1 MRSPLPLAS
10 VLALALCACPR
21 PGGGDVRPDGH
32 EGSKPQYTAKQDKT
46 ADDALTNAVQVVDTQ
61 SKKSGVE
68 ALLSVRSAYPETTAA
83 QEALYRA
90 GVLYFESGDFVAA
103 RKAFNELLFENP
115 LYEKATDAKLKLG
128 LSALELHAYRDAY
141 QTLSSL
147 AERATGEDRRVALEA
162 SARAAAGAQMFGDS
176 LRLAIKA
183 GDDAKTPAEQAAAVD
198 RVTELVEGRV
208 GFLDI
213 AKVKLDLPP
222 SHPAWPVLTFK
233 LARIYYH
240 LRDWQ
245 RLEETLQDFLREAP
259 NHPYAVQAKELLARS
274 ARRAQVKPK
283 VVGVVLPLKG
293 KYKQLGEAVMRGIGL
308 ALKGSDIEVVVKDS
322 EGDVNLAGK
331 QVEELA
337 FDEGAIAI
345 IGPMLNDD
353 SRRAALVAEEL
364 QIPLLTL
371 SKAEGI
377 TAIGPHV
384 FRNMLTNSQQ
394 AHALADYATNT
405 LGYKTFGVLYPNI
418 PFGSEVANAF
428 WDEILARGG
437 TMKAAENYDHDQ
449 TTYTTE
455 VKKLVGRFYLDDR
468 SDFIEQFREI
478 RAGDSDA
485 FHKRKQYEKMKS
497 KLDPVVDFEALLIPD
512 AWQRVG
518 LVTPALAAEDVITNA
533 CDPRDL
539 EKIKKTTGKTKLKT
553 VTLLGTNTWSSPKG
567 QSGLPTLLERGGK
580 FVQCSVYVD
589 GFFADSERPGT
600 KKFVAAFREAY
611 KDTQPSLLDAVGYDA
626 AGMIRQLIEK
636 SQPRTRDQLTLQLAT
651 LKDFDGATG
660 KTSMSDEREA
670 VKPLFF
676 LSIDDKGIN
685 EVTPKPAAKGSGT

>member
-1 MRSPLPLAS
+1 MRSPLLLATLLLS
-10 VLALALCACPR
+10 LAACPR

-32 EGSKPQYTAKQDKT
+32 GDGPRYTAKQDKN
-46 ADDALTNAVQVVDTQ
+46 ADEALTNAVQVADTQ
-61 SKKSGVE
+61 GKKDGVE
-68 ALLSVRSAYPETTAA
+68 ALLSVRQAYPETTAA

-90 GVLYFESGDFVAA
+90 GVLYFETGDFVAA
-103 RKAFNELLFENP
+103 RKSFNELLFENP
-115 LYEKATDAKLKLG
+115 LFDKAQDAKLKLG
-128 LSALELHAYRDAY
+128 LSALEVHAFRDAY

-147 AERATGEDRRVALEA
+147 AERATGEDRRRALEA
-162 SARAAAGAQMFGDS
+162 AARAAEGAQLFGES
-176 LRLAIKA
+176 LRIAIKLA
-183 GDDAKTPAEQAAAVD
+183 DEAKTPEEQAASLK
-198 RVTELVEGRV
+198 RISELVEGKV
-208 GFLDI
+208 GFLDV

-222 SHPAWPVLTFK
+222 AHPAWPVLSFK

-245 RLEETLQDFLREAP
+245 RLEETLQVFLREAP
-259 NHPYAVQAKELLARS
+259 NHPFATQARELLARS
-274 ARRAQVKPK
+274 ARRGDVKPK
-283 VVGVVLPLKG
+283 VVGVILPMTG
-293 KYKQLGEAVMRGIGL
+293 KYKQLGEAVMRGVGL

-322 EGDVNLAGK
+322 MGDVNLAGK

-345 IGPMLNDD
+345 IGPLLNDD

-364 QIPLLTL
+364 QIPVLTL

-394 AHALADYATNT
+394 AQALADYATGT

-418 PFGSEVANAF
+418 PFGNELANAF

-437 TMKAAENYDHDQ
+437 AMRAAESYDHDQ
-449 TTYTTE
+449 TTYTPE
-455 VKKLVGRFYLDDR
+455 VKKLVGRLYLDDR
-468 SDFIEQFREI
+468 ADYLEQLREI
-478 RAGDSDA
+478 RANDSDA
-485 FHKRKQYEKMKS
+485 FHKRKQIEKMRS
-497 KLDPVVDFEALLIPD
+497 RLDPVVDFEALLIPD

-518 LVTPALAAEDVITNA
+518 LVTPALAAEDIITNA

-539 EKIKKTTGKTKLKT
+539 EKIKKTTGKKQLKT

-567 QSGLPTLLERGGK
+567 RSGLPELLERGGK

-600 KKFVAAFREAY
+600 KKFVAAYQEAY
-611 KDTQPSLLDAVGYDA
+611 KDAQPSLLDAAGFDA
-626 AGMIRQLIEK
+626 AGMIRQVIDK
-636 SQPRTRDQLTLQLAT
+636 GQPRTRDQLTLQLAT
-651 LKDFDGATG
+651 LKDFEGATG
-660 KTSMSDEREA
+660 KTSMSDQREA
-670 VKPLFF
+670 VKPLYF
-676 LSIDDKGIN
+676 LSIDSKGIQ
-685 EVTPKPAAKGSGT
+685 EVTPRPLADKGSGT